1 MSSLW
6 GDRFISAQRV
16 RFALF
21 QAGPIAVVGTTLLV
35 WPLLGRLLPPAPVG
49 QLSGVLAVSSI
60 LAPVVTLGTHLHV
73 ANRLAREPRRAGGA
87 DGRLVRFLL
96 VVLVAV
102 AVASVIGLA
111 VAHESSVL
119 RVSAVVAATGC
130 SILGLGVIRGLN
142 RAGLYAAVTIWSQ
155 FLSLLLL
162 SVVAGISGSL
172 DAGLSVYV
180 VALVLG
186 TVVVVPLVNRRP
198 DVDTQGRPLRI
209 GLQALG
215 LVPHLVLAVATLLLA
230 RIIVG
235 LVSGPIGLAGF
246 QYASLLIGGVTTIGA
261 SLDAHWSV
269 RAQAATSETELRSL
283 LNRNLVRIQAV
294 LVAVAAGVVFFVFA
308 LLPFW
313 LPPTYDADAV
323 RGAVLVSLSAGS
335 FQALADNRAAALMWL
350 GRSGAVSAG
359 TSVGVIVASGS
370 CLLLV
375 TAFGWEAAG
384 AAIALGT
391 ASRAL
396 ITSVLLRRAEPALSL
411 DRPAMVASTAAVGLV
426 LMAVL
431 LTQI

>member
-1 MSSLW
+1 M
-6 GDRFISAQRV
+6 
-16 RFALF
+16 
-21 QAGPIAVVGTTLLV
+21 GTTLLV

-60 LAPVVTLGTHLHV
+60 LAPVVTLGAHLHV

-87 DGRLVRFLL
+87 DGRLVRLLL
-96 VVLVAV
+96 VVLIAV
-102 AVASVIGLA
+102 AALGVIGLILA
-111 VAHESSVL
+111 PQNSVL

-142 RAGLYAAVTIWSQ
+142 RAGLYAALTIWSQ
-155 FLSLLLL
+155 FLSLLML
-162 SVVAGISGSL
+162 SMVAGIAGSL
-172 DAGLSVYV
+172 DAGLIVYV
-180 VALVLG
+180 VALVMG
-186 TVVVVPLVNRRP
+186 TIVVVPLVNRQP
-198 DVDTQGRPLRI
+198 DVDTQGRALRI
-209 GLQALG
+209 GLQSLG

-235 LVSGPIGLAGF
+235 LITGPVGLAGF

-261 SLDAHWSV
+261 SLDAHWST
-269 RAQAATSETELRSL
+269 RAQAATTASELRSL

-294 LVAVAAGVVFFVFA
+294 LVAVAAAVVIFVFVF
-308 LLPFW
+308 LPVW

-350 GRSGAVSAG
+350 GRSGAVSVG
-359 TSVGVIVASGS
+359 TIVGVVVASGS
-370 CLLLV
+370 CFLLV
-375 TAFGWEAAG
+375 LTSGWEAAG
-384 AAIALGT
+384 AGIALGT

-396 ITSVLLRRAEPALSL
+396 VTSVLLRRAEPALGL
-411 DRPAMVASTAAVGLV
+411 DRPAVMASTAAVGLV
-426 LMAVL
+426 LLAVL

>member
-1 MSSLW
+1 M
-6 GDRFISAQRV
+6 
-16 RFALF
+16 
-21 QAGPIAVVGTTLLV
+21 
-35 WPLLGRLLPPAPVG
+35 
-49 QLSGVLAVSSI
+49 
-60 LAPVVTLGTHLHV
+60 
-73 ANRLAREPRRAGGA
+73 
-87 DGRLVRFLL
+87 
-96 VVLVAV
+96 
-102 AVASVIGLA
+102 
-111 VAHESSVL
+111 
-119 RVSAVVAATGC
+119 
-130 SILGLGVIRGLN
+130 
-142 RAGLYAAVTIWSQ
+142 
-155 FLSLLLL
+155 
-162 SVVAGISGSL
+162 
-172 DAGLSVYV
+172 
-180 VALVLG
+180 
-186 TVVVVPLVNRRP
+186 
-198 DVDTQGRPLRI
+198 RI

-375 TAFGWEAAG
+375 TAFGWESAG

-396 ITSVLLRRAEPALSL
+396 ITSLLLRRAEPALGL